1 MKKLIVKYPLQ
12 LLVLLGIILRLPYL
26 RGSFWMDEAAQALEI
41 VRPLSQ
47 QLDIIADF
55 QPPLLHFIL
64 HFAQYFSHTEWF
76 LRIIGALIPGILTI
90 IFTYKLAEKLF
101 SRSVAILTTILLT
114 TSSFHIFFSQEL
126 RPYSLPTALAVMSM
140 YYFLLIAKNQHN
152 FNGLLF
158 KFFARNSDDNYVI
171 LTIVNALGLYASYLY
186 PFFMLAQITYA
197 LTVLKFKHS
206 KQLFIS
212 FIFSILAFVPF
223 LPIFLRQLAA
233 GGAVRDQLP
242 GWDQVVSLPQLK
254 ALPMVFGKLI
264 FGVLPFDLNPV
275 LILLFI
281 TLTLSG
287 FGVLFAIGK
296 QIKNH
301 NLTLILTW
309 ILIPVLTA
317 WLISFIVPVV
327 SPKRLLYLLPGL
339 YILFGYLAQEPLQLL
354 RKKRLAQLSL
364 IEKSTLIFFLFLL
377 ITNMISTTSYYL
389 DPKLQ
394 RENWRSL
401 QQEMHQRFEP
411 ESTLIVYS
419 FPEEFAPMR
428 WYEQFEE
435 TPFKTFATK
444 SLYIEDVK
452 NLSNDLKIASNY
464 KTVLVFDY
472 LRDLTDPNKKIEAR
486 LAELGFKEVGVLDYP
501 NIGFVR
507 IFMQPLTILGSK

>member
-12 LLVLLGIILRLPYL
+12 LLVVLGIILRLPYL
-26 RGSFWMDEAAQALEI
+26 GGSFWMDEAAQALEI

-64 HFAQYFSHTEWF
+64 HFAQYFSHSEWF
-76 LRIIGALIPGILTI
+76 LRVFGALIPGILTI
-90 IFTYKLAEKLF
+90 IFTYKLAEKIF
-101 SRSVAILTTILLT
+101 SRSVATLSVLLLS

-140 YYFLLIAKNQHN
+140 YYFVLIIQNRHS
-152 FNGLLF
+152 FNKLLF

-171 LTIVNALGLYASYLY
+171 LTILNALGLYASYLY
-186 PFFMLAQITYA
+186 PFFMLAQIANA
-197 LTVLKFKHS
+197 LLTFKWKQT
-206 KQLFIS
+206 KQLFAS
-212 FIFSILAFVPF
+212 FCFSICAFLPF
-223 LPIFLRQLAA
+223 LPIFLRQLAE
-233 GGAVRDQLP
+233 GGNVRKALP
-242 GWDQVVSLPQLK
+242 GWDQVVSLPQIQ
-254 ALPMVFGKLI
+254 ALPMVFGKLL
-264 FGVLPFDLNPV
+264 FGVLPFDPNPV
-275 LILLFI
+275 TIILVLA
-281 TLTLSG
+281 LGLSG
-287 FGVLFAIGK
+287 FGAVFTILK
-296 QIKNH
+296 QIKNQKIK
-301 NLTLILTW
+301 LLILW
-309 ILIPVLTA
+309 ITAPLLTA
-317 WLISFIVPVV
+317 WVVSFVVPVI

-354 RKKRLAQLSL
+354 RKKGLAQLSL

-401 QQEMHQRFEP
+401 QQEMHQKFEP
-411 ESTLIVYS
+411 ETTLVVYS

-435 TPFKTFATK
+435 TPFKIFATK

-472 LRDLTDPNKKIEAR
+472 LRDLTDPNKKIEGI

-501 NIGFVR
+501 NIGLVR